1 MAPIKYEQISNF
13 RWSSGDA
20 SERYDVVNPATAEV
34 ITTVQGG
41 GSIEVEKAVQ
51 KAQKAFETD
60 WKWRSPNER
69 AALLQK
75 AAITLE
81 NYVEELSIL
90 LSMENGKPVSQA
102 IGDVRGLIMGFRYFG
117 SLIDKLP
124 SEFYDQGSIYA
135 SVIYEPHG
143 VVVGILP
150 FNWPPI
156 HVGGKLGPAL
166 AAGNTVILKPAEQ
179 APLTVLRIVDIL
191 QDVFPADVVQVIPA
205 AGPVVPQAL
214 ISHPDVRYISFT
226 GTTGAGRAV
235 SKTASEKITPLSLE
249 LGGKNAFIVFDDADV
264 DLAVRNALD
273 GAFFN
278 QGEACTAA
286 SRILVQRGIHD
297 AFISKMAAGVRRIQ
311 VGDGVEKT
319 THVGPLVT
327 KDQQQKVLEY
337 IRIGLEE
344 GAEIA
349 AQAEAPSDPKLRNGF
364 FVRPTLFTKVT
375 RNMRIAKEE
384 IFGPVV
390 TVTCFD
396 TYEEALSITNES
408 EYGLVCSIHTSDM
421 SKAWRASREVDAGII
436 FINNYL
442 RNVLGTPFGGVKASG
457 YGREHCIQTL
467 REYCRAKNIRFPS
480 GRGTV
485 PSWDMLPSLLD

>member
-41 GSIEVEKAVQ
+41 GSFEVEKAVEN
-51 KAQKAFETD
+51 AQKAFETD

-81 NYVEELSIL
+81 NYVEELSKL

-102 IGDVRGLIMGFRYFG
+102 VGDVRGLIMGFRYFG

-226 GTTGAGRAV
+226 GSTGAGRAV
-235 SKTASEKITPLSLE
+235 SKTASETITPLSLE

-297 AFISKMAAGVRRIQ
+297 AFISKMADGVRRIQ
-311 VGDGVEKT
+311 VGNGVEKT

-421 SKAWRASREVDAGII
+421 NKAWRASREVDAGII

-442 RNVLGTPFGGVKASG
+442 RNLLGTPFGGVKASG

-467 REYCRAKNIRFPS
+467 REYSRAKNIRFPS
-480 GRGTV
+480 GRGTI
-485 PSWDMLPSLLD
+485 PSWDMLPSLLN